1 MDQKKKLVRKRKPVA
16 AVQEDEAT
24 RKEDEKKAKTYPGK
38 YPSDHHEEITDPYHN
53 FCKVAAHVRKLSQTG
68 EK

>member
-1 MDQKKKLVRKRKPVA
+1 MDQKKRLVRKRKPVV
-16 AVQEDEAT
+16 AVQ
-24 RKEDEKKAKTYPGK
+24 EDEKKAKTYPGK
-38 YPSDHHEEITDPYHN
+38 YPFDHHEEITDPYHN